1 MLWILVL
8 DEIILLI
15 IIWARDKLENIIVN
29 ILGCIG
35 PAVKLLEQQADG
47 FIGISIPT
55 TGYYYYYMLW
65 INVIQVA

>member
-8 DEIILLI
+8 DEIVLLI
-15 IIWARDKLENIIVN
+15 IIWARDKLDNIIVN
-29 ILGCIG
+29 ILDCTG

-47 FIGISIPT
+47 FMGISSPT